1 MPSLFFCIDVTKN
14 KLNEQKQ
21 QGMQMVE
28 GPMHNYRQL
37 LASGDIHE
45 DVAQELAVEKLQ
57 LLHHALKSYEPATGE
72 VGWRARFGLARRK
85 ETPTPPQG
93 LYMYGDVGRGKS
105 MLTDLF
111 FDGAPVEAKR
121 RVHFHEFM
129 REVHDRLKE
138 IREKKLDK
146 KEDAITVLAGQLAT
160 EAWLLCFDEFQVN
173 NIADAM
179 ILGRLFTTL
188 FEKGVVIVSTSNRV
202 PDDLYKNGLQRD
214 RFLPFIDMIKEK
226 LDVMELASPT
236 DYRLGRES
244 GEQTFFYPLD
254 MDARDSLHAQFEEMT
269 QGQAKPDYVIIKSR
283 NIDIPKAYEHI
294 AFFNFADLCMKPYG
308 ANVYLELATLYD
320 VIFIE
325 AIPTLSPKNR
335 NEAERFVN
343 LIDAL
348 YEHKVKLVCSAAALP
363 DKLYP
368 EGDGAFEFQRTV
380 SRLMEMQSE
389 TYLSAEHLT

>member
-1 MPSLFFCIDVTKN
+1 
-14 KLNEQKQ
+14 
-21 QGMQMVE
+21 MVE
-28 GPMHNYRQL
+28 GPMHNYREL
-37 LASGDIHE
+37 LREGSIHP

-57 LLHHALKSYEPATGE
+57 LLHHALKSYEPSSGE
-72 VGWRARFGLARRK
+72 TGWRARFGLGKRK

-93 LYMYGDVGRGKS
+93 LYMYGEVGRGKS

-129 REVHDRLKE
+129 REVHERLKG
-138 IREKKLDK
+138 IREAKLDQ
-146 KEDAITVLAGQLAT
+146 KEDAIVVLAGQLTT
-160 EAWLLCFDEFQVN
+160 EAWLLCFDEFQVT

-179 ILGRLFTTL
+179 ILGRLFETL
-188 FEKGVVIVSTSNRV
+188 FELGVVIVATSNRV
-202 PDDLYKNGLQRD
+202 PDDLYKKGLQRE
-214 RFLPFIDMIKEK
+214 RFLPFIDMIKHK
-226 LDVMELASPT
+226 LDVMELESPT

-254 MDARDSLHAQFEEMT
+254 MEARDQLHAQFEEMT
-269 QGQAKPDYVIIKSR
+269 QGQAKKDYVIIKSR
-283 NIDIPKAYEHI
+283 NIDVPKAFEKI
-294 AFFNFADLCMKPYG
+294 AYFTFADLCVKPYG
-308 ANVYLELATLYD
+308 ANIYLELAALYD

-325 AIPTLSPKNR
+325 AIPQLSPLKR
-335 NEAERFVN
+335 NEAERFVH

-363 DKLYP
+363 EKLYP
-368 EGDGAFEFQRTV
+368 SGDGAFEFQRTV

-389 TYLSAEHLT
+389 DYLSAEHLT

>member
-1 MPSLFFCIDVTKN
+1 
-14 KLNEQKQ
+14 
-21 QGMQMVE
+21 MVQ
-28 GPMHNYRQL
+28 GPMQNYRDL
-37 LASGDIHE
+37 LRSGDIHP

-57 LLHHALKSYEPATGE
+57 MLHHALKSYEPATGE
-72 VGWRARFGLARRK
+72 TGWRARFGLGKRK

-111 FDGAPVEAKR
+111 FDGAPVAAKR

-129 REVHDRLKE
+129 REVHERLKQ
-138 IREKKLDK
+138 IREDKLDK
-146 KEDAITVLAGQLAT
+146 KEDAIVVLASQLT
-160 EAWLLCFDEFQVN
+160 QEAWLLCFDEFQVT

-179 ILGRLFTTL
+179 ILGRLFEAL
-188 FEKGVVIVSTSNRV
+188 FENGVVIVSTSNRV
-202 PDDLYKNGLQRD
+202 PQDLYKDGLQRD
-214 RFLPFIDMIKEK
+214 RFLPFIDMIMEK

-244 GEQTFFYPLD
+244 GEQTYFYPLD
-254 MDARDSLHAQFEEMT
+254 MEARDQLHEQFEEMT
-269 QGQAKPDYVIIKSR
+269 NGQARADYVIVKSR
-283 NIDIPKAYEHI
+283 QIDIPKMYEHI
-294 AFFNFADLCMKPYG
+294 AFFNFADLCLRPYG
-308 ANVYLELATLYD
+308 ANVYLELATLFD

-325 AIPTLSPKNR
+325 AIPELSPMKR
-335 NEAERFVN
+335 NEAERFVH

-363 DKLYP
+363 ENLYP

-389 TYLSAEHLT
+389 EYLSAEHLT